1 MEFVSPHYQEVLDN
15 LSESLRQQRRA
26 AFLLNLAG
34 DTADDGYFVPTPR
47 AELSVP
53 QVMAE
58 IV

>member
-15 LSESLRQQRRA
+15 LSENLRQQRRA

-34 DTADDGYFVPTPR
+34 ETGDDGYFVPTPR
-47 AELSVP
+47 PGLSGP
-53 QVMAE
+53 QVTAE